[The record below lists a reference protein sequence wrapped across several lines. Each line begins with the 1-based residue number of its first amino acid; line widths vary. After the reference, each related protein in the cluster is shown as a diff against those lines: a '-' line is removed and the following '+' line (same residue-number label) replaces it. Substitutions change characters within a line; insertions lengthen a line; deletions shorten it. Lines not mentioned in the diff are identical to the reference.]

1 MIGVEDCL
9 YLNVFTP
16 EVKPAKPMAV
26 MVWIHG
32 GAFTEVIM
40 DNYSPSDFEQ
50 MTVGTFHFSGRRAL
64 LPPKAVDEI
73 WRCGRLDQLSS
84 RWTRIPQLWK

>member
-1 MIGVEDCL
+1 MSIFLKVIGVEDCL

-26 MVWIHG
+26 MIWIHG

-40 DNYSPSDFEQ
+40 GN
-50 MTVGTFHFSGRRAL
+50 
-64 LPPKAVDEI
+64 
-73 WRCGRLDQLSS
+73 
-84 RWTRIPQLWK
+84 